1 MRLINYNQMKD
12 MPSVAWL
19 AQDYIP
25 AAALVLLWAQ
35 EESFKSFIAVDLACA
50 VATGVPWLGCVPIND
65 PGPVVYIAAEGRRG
79 IRTRVDAWML
89 KKYRGKKTN
98 DIWVVDQPVHA
109 DEAADLGDF
118 IDRARIVPRMVV
130 IDTYSRCLGGENEND
145 TGTAERFLAAYDK
158 LRHKYDCTLLF
169 IHHSDKYGNVPRGAY
184 AFMAAMEAQY
194 RVLREDNAMT
204 AVVSCRKMKDA
215 ERPETITVLAEQVE
229 DSLVLRKAER

>member
-1 MRLINYNQMKD
+1 MRLIHYREMKN
-12 MPSVAWL
+12 MPQVTWL
-19 AQDYIP
+19 AEQYIP
-25 AAALVLLWAQ
+25 ASALVLVWAQ
-35 EESFKSFIAVDLACA
+35 EESFKSFIAVDLACS

-65 PGPVVYIAAEGRRG
+65 PGPVVYVAAEGQRGLNSRIKAWARRKFKG
-79 IRTRVDAWML
+79 GEPDVYA
-89 KKYRGKKTN
+89 
-98 DIWVVDQPVHA
+98 VPEPVQS
-109 DEAADLGDF
+109 ENVPELVDF
-118 IDRARIVPRMVV
+118 IDRRRIVPRMVV